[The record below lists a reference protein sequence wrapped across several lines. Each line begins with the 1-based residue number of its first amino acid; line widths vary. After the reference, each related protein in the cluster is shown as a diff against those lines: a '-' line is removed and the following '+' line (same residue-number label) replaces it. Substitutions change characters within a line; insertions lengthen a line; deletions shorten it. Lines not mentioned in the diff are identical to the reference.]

1 MSTAGPF
8 QRARR
13 RGAPRDGV
21 PASTALLSQDAAGAA
36 PLPPAVVDAAVDW
49 LVHLWSGEATEAS
62 RAQWQGW
69 RAADP
74 LHDAAWRRV
83 EATDQRWRVRAPG
96 LATALAGR
104 PAAGRRRLLGGMAAL
119 AVAGLAVH
127 VGREQI
133 AEQGWLAELRTAK
146 GEQRR
151 LQLPDGTQLLLNTAT
166 ALDIDF
172 GATLRRLR
180 LHQGELLVTT
190 APDTQ
195 TPGRPFVVDTPA
207 GRAQALGTRFT
218 VRHDTDGPAAR
229 TTQVAVFEGAV
240 ELHGT
245 GPGLRIAAGEAARLP
260 VGGGAAEA
268 LPAPAA
274 PAWADGV
281 LVASD
286 MRLDAF
292 VDELRRYRPGLVQLA
307 PEVAGLRLSGVFPLA
322 DTDRILQALV
332 QVLPVQVHVPVR
344 YWARIGPA

>member
-1 MSTAGPF
+1 VT
-8 QRARR
+8 
-13 RGAPRDGV
+13 
-21 PASTALLSQDAAGAA
+21 AA
-36 PLPPAVVDAAVDW
+36 PLPAAVVDAAVDW

-62 RAQWQGW
+62 RAQWQRW

-74 LHDAAWRRV
+74 LHELAWRRV
-83 EATDQRWRVRAPG
+83 ETTDARWRTGAPG
-96 LATALAGR
+96 LAAALAGAPR
-104 PAAGRRRLLGGMAAL
+104 SAGRRHALGGMAAL
-119 AVAGLAVH
+119 AVAGLAVYA
-127 VGREQI
+127 GREQM
-133 AEQGWLAELRTAK
+133 ATRGWLAELRTAK
-146 GEQRR
+146 GEQRH

-172 GATLRRLR
+172 SPTLRRLH
-180 LHQGELLVTT
+180 LHTGELLIAT

-195 TPGRPFVVDTPA
+195 APKRPFVVDTPA

-218 VRHDTDGPAAR
+218 VRHDADGPAAGA
-229 TTQVAVFEGAV
+229 TQVAVFDGAV
-240 ELHGT
+240 ELRGARSVQH
-245 GPGLRIAAGEAARLP
+245 IAAGQAAQLP
-260 VGGGAAEA
+260 AGGTAAA
-268 LPAPAA
+268 LPPPQA

-292 VDELRRYRPGLVQLA
+292 VDELRRYRPGLIQLA

-344 YWARIGPA
+344 YWVRIGPGG

>member
-1 MSTAGPF
+1 MTAG
-8 QRARR
+8 
-13 RGAPRDGV
+13 
-21 PASTALLSQDAAGAA
+21 A
-36 PLPPAVVDAAVDW
+36 PLPAAVVDAAVEW
-49 LVHLWSGEATEAS
+49 LVHLWSGEATAAS
-62 RAQWQGW
+62 RAQWQHW

-74 LHDAAWRRV
+74 LHEQAWRHV
-83 EATDQRWRVRAPG
+83 EATDTRWRMGAPG
-96 LATALAGR
+96 LAAALAGR
-104 PAAGRRRLLGGMAAL
+104 PPAPQRRRALGGMAAL
-119 AVAGLAVH
+119 AVAGLAVYA
-127 VGREQI
+127 GREQM
-133 AEQGWLAELRTAK
+133 AARGWLSELRTAK

-172 GATLRRLR
+172 SPALRRLQLR
-180 LHQGELLVTT
+180 AGELLIAT

-195 TPGRPFVVDTPA
+195 APARPFVVDTPA

-218 VRHDTDGPAAR
+218 VRHDVDGPDASATR
-229 TTQVAVFEGAV
+229 VAVFEGAV
-240 ELHGT
+240 ALRGAASE
-245 GPGLRIAAGEAARLP
+245 LRISAGQAARLQA
-260 VGGGAAEA
+260 GGASAEA
-268 LPAPAA
+268 LPSPSA

-281 LVASD
+281 LEASD

-344 YWARIGPA
+344 YWVRIGPA

>member
-1 MSTAGPF
+1 MT
-8 QRARR
+8 
-13 RGAPRDGV
+13 GA
-21 PASTALLSQDAAGAA
+21 T
-36 PLPPAVVDAAVDW
+36 PLPAAVVDAAVEW

-62 RAQWQGW
+62 RAQWRRW

-74 LHDAAWRRV
+74 LHEQAWRHV
-83 EATDQRWRVRAPG
+83 ETTDARWRTGAPG
-96 LATALAGR
+96 LSAALAGR
-104 PAAGRRRLLGGMAAL
+104 PLAPQRRRALGGMAAL
-119 AVAGLAVH
+119 AVAGLAVYA
-127 VGREQI
+127 GREQM
-133 AEQGWLAELRTAK
+133 ATRGWLAEVRTAK

-172 GATLRRLR
+172 SPTLRRLR
-180 LHQGELLVTT
+180 LHSGELLIAT

-195 TPGRPFVVDTPA
+195 VLRRPFVVDTPA

-218 VRHDTDGPAAR
+218 VRHDADGPHAQATR
-229 TTQVAVFEGAV
+229 VAVFEGAV
-240 ELHGT
+240 ELRGAASV
-245 GPGLRIAAGEAARLP
+245 LRIGAGQAARLQA
-260 VGGGAAEA
+260 GGMAAEA
-268 LPAPAA
+268 LPPPPA

-292 VDELRRYRPGLVQLA
+292 VDELRRYRPGLIQLA

-344 YWARIGPA
+344 YWVRIGPA